1 MKYLGS
7 IDSGKDLATKEYID
21 LGDLDNQPDQAL
33 SAVSEKSLENRIVSR
48 YLRQLAV
55 NFDYDSATG
64 RFVLLNAY
72 GQEIGDVDY
81 IGGSYV
87 YKPSIRLIGE
97 DDSTMVADG
106 THVSVM
112 FNYTSLDEN
121 DADDGNGTG
130 VVVVNGVSSDPFAVP
145 QGNNSV
151 EITSLLSGGEN
162 VVSVRVENP
171 EHLVATLNYKVT
183 VMSIQLSTNL
193 SSPNAY
199 FGDAPIDYVVSGYG
213 SKVVH
218 FEMDGVDLFTR
229 TVTTSGRTSNASI
242 PSQAPGQHT
251 FRIYATCTM
260 NGLTVTS
267 NVLTY
272 NMVWASEALPEI
284 ALADGQHAVRYMD
297 LDGTYLYGYAADDG
311 DPAIDP
317 VTQNLIEAPI
327 KEGSEGVR
335 HTYSGWN
342 DMPSSVNA
350 DCVVL
355 AKYTTSYLVT
365 FMNESTQC
373 DTQWIVSGLNA
384 TTPATAPT
392 RPETSTYG
400 YRFDGWTTDSTGTTV
415 QEGALLNVTAS
426 RTVYAVFTQLAKH
439 TVRFMNGTTVLQTKV
454 VLDGENAEYTGADPV
469 HPSNP
474 EEMKFIGWEPSA
486 EKVTADVDCQPVWLD
501 TSSKTRKLINRTI
514 STVSDSLVTYIST
527 YAFFGCSKLS
537 SASFQ
542 QVSTIGAGAFSKCNG
557 LMSMSFPNL
566 TSIGDGA
573 FCACSAI
580 GGDLDLT
587 TVEYIGSSAFLGCY
601 NIKNVITPAL
611 TAVGASAFYNCQ
623 TLSGLTMP
631 VATNVGS
638 TAFGLCQNISFA
650 NIPNLVQMGESAF
663 YRCSELMT
671 VDFPKLMLIPQMG
684 FAQCVGLTS
693 VSMPL
698 VSKIGNSAF
707 ASCTGLLSVSFPVL
721 DNLGTSAF
729 SNCTSLSVAIIG
741 TGLSKACSLTNSN
754 AFGGTN
760 EALIIYVPDSLVES
774 YKTSVQWSALAS
786 RIKGISELPT

>member
-97 DDSTMVADG
+97 DSGTTVADG

-229 TVTTSGRTSNASI
+229 TVTTSGRTSNAAI
-242 PSQAPGQHT
+242 PSQSPGQHT

-284 ALADGQHAVRYMD
+284 ALAEGQHAVRYMD

-317 VTQNLIEAPI
+317 VTQNLIEAPTR
-327 KEGSEGVR
+327 EGSEGVR
-335 HTYSGWN
+335 HAYSGWN

-415 QEGALLNVTAS
+415 QEGALLNITAP

-439 TVRFMNGTTVLQTKV
+439 TVRFMNGTTVLQTVV
-454 VLDGENAEYTGADPV
+454 VLDGEDAVYTGTDPV

-474 EEMKFIGWEPSA
+474 EDMRFIGWEPSA
-486 EKVTADVDCQPVWLD
+486 ENVTADVDCQPVWLD
-501 TSSKTRKLINRTI
+501 TSSKTRKLITRKIAGAYENSLATLIGSAAFFSCKDLTSVLFQNVSKIGYSGFQYCSKLKTASFPSVKVLEYSAFAFCSSLESISFSAVKTI
-514 STVSDSLVTYIST
+514 PAYAFYSCVNLKTVSLPAATTIYDFAFAYCSSLTSISFPSVTLVSGQAFARCSQLVAATFPVVTKISG
-527 YAFFGCSKLS
+527 YAFSGCSKL
-537 SASFQ
+537 AS
-542 QVSTIGAGAFSKCNG
+542 V
-557 LMSMSFPNL
+557 
-566 TSIGDGA
+566 
-573 FCACSAI
+573 
-580 GGDLDLT
+580 
-587 TVEYIGSSAFLGCY
+587 
-601 NIKNVITPAL
+601 
-611 TAVGASAFYNCQ
+611 AVGTEISTVCSLYD
-623 TLSGLTMP
+623 
-631 VATNVGS
+631 S
-638 TAFGLCQNISFA
+638 TAFN
-650 NIPNLVQMGESAF
+650 
-663 YRCSELMT
+663 
-671 VDFPKLMLIPQMG
+671 
-684 FAQCVGLTS
+684 
-693 VSMPL
+693 
-698 VSKIGNSAF
+698 GN
-707 ASCTGLLSVSFPVL
+707 AS
-721 DNLGTSAF
+721 
-729 SNCTSLSVAIIG
+729 SLA
-741 TGLSKACSLTNSN
+741 
-754 AFGGTN
+754 
-760 EALIIYVPDSLVES
+760 IYVPDSLVTS
-774 YKTSVQWSALAS
+774 YQTARYWSFMSS
-786 RIKGISELPT
+786 RIKGITEWVT

>member
-21 LGDLDNQPDQAL
+21 FGDLDNQPDQAL

-97 DDSTMVADG
+97 DSGTTVADG

-112 FNYTSLDEN
+112 FNYTSLDDN

-162 VVSVRVENP
+162 VVSVRVENS

-218 FEMDGVDLFTR
+218 FEMDGADLFTR
-229 TVTTSGRTSNASI
+229 TVTTSGRTSNAAI
-242 PSQAPGQHT
+242 PSQTPGQHT

-297 LDGTYLYGYAADDG
+297 LDGTYLYGYAANTG
-311 DPAIDP
+311 EAAIDP
-317 VTQNLIEAPI
+317 VTQNLIESPEQEAG
-327 KEGSEGVR
+327 ETVR
-335 HTYSGWN
+335 YAYSGWN
-342 DMPSSVNA
+342 DLPSAVTQ

-355 AKYTTSYLVT
+355 AKYTETYLVV
-365 FMNESTQC
+365 FMNGETKHSE
-373 DTQWIVSGLNA
+373 QWVA
-384 TTPATAPT
+384 TGTDATAPATNPT
-392 RPETSTYG
+392 RAETNDYG
-400 YRFDGWTTDSTGTTV
+400 YRFDGWTTDSDGTAV
-415 QEGALLNVTAS
+415 QANALLNVTAP
-426 RTVYAVFTQLAKH
+426 RTLYAVFTQLPKY
-439 TVRFMNGTTVLQTKV
+439 TVQFKNGNTVLQSSKIITGGV
-454 VLDGENAEYTGADPV
+454 PSYTGETPV
-469 HPSNP
+469 STEDSIN
-474 EEMKFIGWEPSA
+474 FVFDGWEPA
-486 EKVTADVDCQPVWLD
+486 IGPVTSN
-501 TSSKTRKLINRTI
+501 T
-514 STVSDSLVTYIST
+514 TYIAKFRDT
-527 YAFFGCSKLS
+527 RPLTVQFLS
-537 SASFQ
+537 R
-542 QVSTIGAGAFSKCNG
+542 TMK
-557 LMSMSFPNL
+557 
-566 TSIGDGA
+566 
-573 FCACSAI
+573 
-580 GGDLDLT
+580 
-587 TVEYIGSSAFLGCY
+587 EY
-601 NIKNVITPAL
+601 
-611 TAVGASAFYNCQ
+611 VG
-623 TLSGLTMP
+623 
-631 VATNVGS
+631 
-638 TAFGLCQNISFA
+638 
-650 NIPNLVQMGESAF
+650 
-663 YRCSELMT
+663 
-671 VDFPKLMLIPQMG
+671 
-684 FAQCVGLTS
+684 
-693 VSMPL
+693 
-698 VSKIGNSAF
+698 
-707 ASCTGLLSVSFPVL
+707 
-721 DNLGTSAF
+721 
-729 SNCTSLSVAIIG
+729 
-741 TGLSKACSLTNSN
+741 
-754 AFGGTN
+754 
-760 EALIIYVPDSLVES
+760 
-774 YKTSVQWSALAS
+774 
-786 RIKGISELPT
+786 

>member
-97 DDSTMVADG
+97 DSGTTVADG

-162 VVSVRVENP
+162 VVSVRVENS

-183 VMSIQLSTNL
+183 VMFIQLSTNL

-242 PSQAPGQHT
+242 PSQTPGQHT

-272 NMVWASEALPEI
+272 NMVWASEELPEI

-317 VTQNLIEAPI
+317 VTQNLIEAPTR
-327 KEGSEGVR
+327 EGSEGVR

-384 TTPATAPT
+384 TAPATAPT

-400 YRFDGWTTDSTGTTV
+400 YRFDGWTTDSAGTTV
-415 QEGALLNVTAS
+415 QEGALLNITAP
-426 RTVYAVFTQLAKH
+426 RTVYAVFAQLAKH
-439 TVRFMNGTTVLQTKV
+439 TVRFMNGTTVLQTVV
-454 VLDGENAEYTGADPV
+454 VLDGEDAVYTGADPV
-469 HPSNP
+469 HPTEP
-474 EEMKFIGWEPSA
+474 DDMRFMGWEPSA
-486 EKVTADVDCQPVWLD
+486 ENVTADVDCQPVWLD
-501 TSSKTRKLINRTI
+501 TSSKTRKLITRKISGYIENSVVTKIASGVFYRHESLTEASFANVLTI
-514 STVSDSLVTYIST
+514 GKQAFEGCGLTKITMPIVSEVGEACFRYCMSLISVNSPKLR
-527 YAFFGCSKLS
+527 YLARNAFCSCGKMETLLIDYSNITEIPSGTFQYCGNLS
-537 SASFQ
+537 SA
-542 QVSTIGAGAFSKCNG
+542 V
-557 LMSMSFPNL
+557 FPNVVR
-566 TSIGDGA
+566 I
-573 FCACSAI
+573 
-580 GGDLDLT
+580 
-587 TVEYIGSSAFLGCY
+587 
-601 NIKNVITPAL
+601 
-611 TAVGASAFYNCQ
+611 
-623 TLSGLTMP
+623 
-631 VATNVGS
+631 
-638 TAFGLCQNISFA
+638 
-650 NIPNLVQMGESAF
+650 
-663 YRCSELMT
+663 
-671 VDFPKLMLIPQMG
+671 
-684 FAQCVGLTS
+684 
-693 VSMPL
+693 
-698 VSKIGNSAF
+698 
-707 ASCTGLLSVSFPVL
+707 
-721 DNLGTSAF
+721 GTSAF
-729 SNCTSLSVAIIG
+729 QTCKKLDTIEFPNLKYIDRMAFSSCAKLMEVNLPMATTISDYAFCTCTSLKSVFLSNISALGKGAFEYCLNLKTLAIYTSNCTMS
-741 TGLSKACSLTNSN
+741 SN
-754 AFGGTN
+754 TLPSISQVPN
-760 EALIIYVPDSLVES
+760 LKIYVPNDCVSSYQQRTYWSVYSDVIFGIDSLEG
-774 YKTSVQWSALAS
+774 
-786 RIKGISELPT
+786 GI